1 MDIPRSTTLYAGGNG
16 SNDSTVARTASGAHG
31 AVDKVAGAADQAAGK
46 LAPAI
51 EHVAEAAHHAV
62 DKAVNVVNPTVDWV
76 SQQSAS
82 LMAGQRKIVGDT
94 RQYVTA
100 HPWRAL
106 GVSVLAGWLIGRY
119 VR

>member
-1 MDIPRSTTLYAGGNG
+1 MDIPRSTTTYPGGNG

-46 LAPAI
+46 IAPAI
-51 EHVAEAAHHAV
+51 EHVADVAHHAV
-62 DKAVNVVNPTVDWV
+62 DKAVSVVNPTVDWV

-82 LMAGQRKIVGDT
+82 LMAGQRKIAGDT
-94 RQYVTA
+94 RQYVAA

-106 GVSVLAGWLIGRY
+106 GASLLAGWLVGRFI
-119 VR
+119 R